1 MIGRV
6 TGLSPADPRPD
17 VRAARPGAPS
27 PGVRGRQWPGA
38 GDVAWKR
45 RSVHGC
51 RKPRS
56 GCRCPNETPRRLS

>member
-6 TGLSPADPRPD
+6 TGLSLADPRPN

-27 PGVRGRQWPGA
+27 PGLRGRQGPGA

-45 RSVHGC
+45 RSVHG
-51 RKPRS
+51 R
-56 GCRCPNETPRRLS
+56 